1 MSALKLKI
9 CRLRKSGKPTEAPSL
24 LVMTIGHSTRT
35 LEEFISLLKA
45 QASVSS
51 HYLNC

>member
-35 LEEFISLLKA
+35 LEEFISLLEI
-45 QASVSS
+45 V
-51 HYLNC
+51 